1 MSGSVLVTSVQC
13 GLVHDQMPCTF
24 LKNTCVRSGRR
35 GASLEFLLRV
45 RDEISPTPA
54 GSSFIRPAVGKQSG
68 ADRGRRQRTHGRIFV
83 GAAVACGPNRFGRTD
98 CTKRVAQ
105 APLGRQI
112 VARRSGGEYALDQA
126 KHQLP
131 VLGFVPC
138 EKALEARRH
147 LARLEP
153 AAPTQ
158 LLCDIGRNI
167 PRPSLSGIEADDANR
182 VPILPVE

>member
-1 MSGSVLVTSVQC
+1 
-13 GLVHDQMPCTF
+13 
-24 LKNTCVRSGRR
+24 VRSRRRDLSGLFLVARHSEVRGQER
-35 GASLEFLLRV
+35 GA
-45 RDEISPTPA
+45 TA
-54 GSSFIRPAVGKQSG
+54 K
-68 ADRGRRQRTHGRIFV
+68 
-83 GAAVACGPNRFGRTD
+83 
-98 CTKRVAQ
+98 
-105 APLGRQI
+105 
-112 VARRSGGEYALDQA
+112 YALDQA
-126 KHQLP
+126 KRQLP